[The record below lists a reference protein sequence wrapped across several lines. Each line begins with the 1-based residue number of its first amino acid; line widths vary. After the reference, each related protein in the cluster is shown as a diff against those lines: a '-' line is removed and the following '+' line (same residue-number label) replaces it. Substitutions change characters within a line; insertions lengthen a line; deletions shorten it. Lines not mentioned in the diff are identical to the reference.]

1 MSETP
6 KRTLLDIFNKYKP
19 GPEAMALLLSARDY
33 RLRIDREQKLVEVR
47 ASFDAPIS
55 KRDLY
60 RVEEEIRLAHD
71 IGGVRILPTYPAQYL
86 TADYVP
92 QLIMELMREGAV
104 SRGFFDAYRLRELNG
119 QSLIL
124 EIPFSDGGIDLVV
137 SAKTPEILSDIIV
150 REFGVRLQVEVRRPE
165 GYVNDYSAFE
175 RANAEYIA
183 SLAREAEARA
193 AQAQAAK
200 KQAEAEEEALHPV
213 LPIVNTLDTHELIFS
228 HPEETVWNI
237 GNMSFDTSSPE
248 CIFGESFVIDSPM
261 PIRHMVQQKRN
272 VQALGLLSGVESKET
287 RNGDKTIITLFLT
300 DQDSSFTM
308 KLVLPVDEG
317 KTLLK
322 TLTEKKKKVKRGTA
336 DVLYYNIALA
346 VRGNLR
352 TDKFDGE
359 LSMTPNDIM
368 KIGYF
373 DRQDTAPVKRVELHC
388 HTNMSAL
395 DAAIPPDILVKTAL
409 RFGMPAVAVTDHGN
423 VQSFPEMMLAA
434 EKTDLKVIYGMEA
447 YFVDDTAK
455 ALFGAGDGR
464 FEDESI
470 VFDIETTGLSNLKDK
485 ITEIG
490 AVRIKNGEVLDRFN
504 TFVDPGCPIPEEI
517 TALTGITDDMV
528 RGAPS
533 AKEALEAFFAF
544 IGGKDKLL
552 IAHNAG
558 FDIGFIRRAA
568 QESGL
573 PFENPYLDTV
583 SMSRYVNPDLK
594 KHKLNLVAEYFGL
607 GDFNHHRASDD
618 AEMLARIYFCMTDKI
633 HREGVETYNQM
644 RQAMSEKADPLKLK
658 SYHQIIL
665 VKNLV
670 GLKNLYKLISSSY
683 LTYYKKHPRI
693 PKTLLAEHR
702 EGLIIGSACEAGE
715 LFRAILE
722 NKPEAEIKE
731 IAGFYDYLE
740 IQPLCNNAFL
750 IADGT
755 VADEEGLKNLNRRIV
770 ALGEELNIP
779 VVATCDAH
787 FMERH
792 DEIVRKI
799 LMASMKFSDAD
810 RDVGLYFRTTE
821 EMLAEFAYLGEEK
834 AYEVVVENT
843 NKIADMIEKIRPIPE
858 GTYTPNLE
866 GAEEELQRLCWEKA
880 RDWYSDDLPAV
891 VSERLER
898 ELTSII
904 KHGFAVLY
912 MIAQKLV
919 AYSNSL
925 GYMVGSRG
933 SVGSSFVASM
943 SGISEVNPLPP
954 HYRCKKCRHSEFILD
969 GSYGSGYDLPPK
981 NCPNCGID
989 MIRDG
994 HDIPFETFLGFY
1006 GDKSPD
1012 IDLNFSGD
1020 VQGKVHKYTAD
1031 LFGKENVF
1039 RAGTTGSLASK
1050 TAFGYIAK
1058 YCDEHHLKLNKAEI
1072 DRLINCM
1079 VGIKRTTG
1087 QHPGGII
1094 VVPREYDVYDFTPI
1108 QHPADSPDSE
1118 IITTHFQFTYLHDT
1132 ILKLDELGHD
1142 MPTKLKILER
1152 YTGIPVDTV
1161 DTSDREVYGLFTSC
1175 KPLGL
1180 KPEDIMGCELG
1191 TWGIPEFGTPFAQG
1205 MLKEAKPQNFSDLLQ
1220 ISGLSHG
1227 TDVWLGNA
1235 QELIRDGTCTI
1246 SEVIGT
1252 RDSIMLYL
1260 SYHGVEKSMA
1270 FKTMESVRKGKGL
1283 TPEME
1288 AAMKEQNIPDWYI
1301 ASCKKIKYMF
1311 PKAHAAAYV
1320 MQAIQFAWYKVH
1332 RPLEFY
1338 AAYFTAAPDGF
1349 DGEIVMRGRSGV
1361 VAKIGE
1367 IREKG
1372 MEATQKETDVE
1383 DALKIVMESM
1393 ARGIRYLPPHLYKSD
1408 AKAFLPEDGAI
1419 RMPFIAMSG
1428 LGLTAAEKIVHA
1440 RGDGEFYSKSEL
1452 QDRAQLSR
1460 SVMEI
1465 LSTSGVLDGMSET
1478 NQLSLF

>member
-1 MSETP
+1 
-6 KRTLLDIFNKYKP
+6 
-19 GPEAMALLLSARDY
+19 
-33 RLRIDREQKLVEVR
+33 
-47 ASFDAPIS
+47 
-55 KRDLY
+55 
-60 RVEEEIRLAHD
+60 
-71 IGGVRILPTYPAQYL
+71 
-86 TADYVP
+86 
-92 QLIMELMREGAV
+92 
-104 SRGFFDAYRLRELNG
+104 
-119 QSLIL
+119 
-124 EIPFSDGGIDLVV
+124 
-137 SAKTPEILSDIIV
+137 
-150 REFGVRLQVEVRRPE
+150 
-165 GYVNDYSAFE
+165 
-175 RANAEYIA
+175 
-183 SLAREAEARA
+183 
-193 AQAQAAK
+193 
-200 KQAEAEEEALHPV
+200 
-213 LPIVNTLDTHELIFS
+213 
-228 HPEETVWNI
+228 
-237 GNMSFDTSSPE
+237 
-248 CIFGESFVIDSPM
+248 
-261 PIRHMVQQKRN
+261 MV
-272 VQALGLLSGVESKET
+272 
-287 RNGDKTIITLFLT
+287 
-300 DQDSSFTM
+300 
-308 KLVLPVDEG
+308 
-317 KTLLK
+317 
-322 TLTEKKKKVKRGTA
+322 
-336 DVLYYNIALA
+336 
-346 VRGNLR
+346 
-352 TDKFDGE
+352 
-359 LSMTPNDIM
+359 
-368 KIGYF
+368 
-373 DRQDTAPVKRVELHC
+373 
-388 HTNMSAL
+388 
-395 DAAIPPDILVKTAL
+395 
-409 RFGMPAVAVTDHGN
+409 
-423 VQSFPEMMLAA
+423 
-434 EKTDLKVIYGMEA
+434 
-447 YFVDDTAK
+447 
-455 ALFGAGDGR
+455 
-464 FEDESI
+464 
-470 VFDIETTGLSNLKDK
+470 
-485 ITEIG
+485 
-490 AVRIKNGEVLDRFN
+490 
-504 TFVDPGCPIPEEI
+504 
-517 TALTGITDDMV
+517 
-528 RGAPS
+528 
-533 AKEALEAFFAF
+533 
-544 IGGKDKLL
+544 
-552 IAHNAG
+552 
-558 FDIGFIRRAA
+558 
-568 QESGL
+568 
-573 PFENPYLDTV
+573 
-583 SMSRYVNPDLK
+583 
-594 KHKLNLVAEYFGL
+594 
-607 GDFNHHRASDD
+607 
-618 AEMLARIYFCMTDKI
+618 
-633 HREGVETYNQM
+633 
-644 RQAMSEKADPLKLK
+644 
-658 SYHQIIL
+658 
-665 VKNLV
+665 
-670 GLKNLYKLISSSY
+670 
-683 LTYYKKHPRI
+683 
-693 PKTLLAEHR
+693 
-702 EGLIIGSACEAGE
+702 
-715 LFRAILE
+715 
-722 NKPEAEIKE
+722 
-731 IAGFYDYLE
+731 
-740 IQPLCNNAFL
+740 
-750 IADGT
+750 
-755 VADEEGLKNLNRRIV
+755 
-770 ALGEELNIP
+770 
-779 VVATCDAH
+779 
-787 FMERH
+787 
-792 DEIVRKI
+792 
-799 LMASMKFSDAD
+799 
-810 RDVGLYFRTTE
+810 
-821 EMLAEFAYLGEEK
+821 
-834 AYEVVVENT
+834 
-843 NKIADMIEKIRPIPE
+843 EKIRPIPE

-866 GAEEELQRLCWEKA
+866 GAEEELQRLCWERA
-880 RDWYSDDLPAV
+880 RDWYSDNLPEV

-954 HYRCKKCRHSEFILD
+954 HYRCKQCKHSEFILD
-969 GSYGSGYDLPPK
+969 GSYGSGYDLPAK
-981 NCPNCGID
+981 NCPNCGTD

-1058 YCDEHHLKLNKAEI
+1058 YCDEHNLKLNKAEI
-1072 DRLINCM
+1072 DRLINNM

-1372 MEATQKETDVE
+1372 MEATQKEADVE

-1419 RMPFIAMSG
+1419 RMPFSAMSG
-1428 LGLTAAEKIVHA
+1428 LGLSAAEKIVRA
-1440 RGDGEFYSKSEL
+1440 RDEGEIYSKSEL

-1460 SVMEI
+1460 AVMEI
-1465 LSTSGVLDGMSET
+1465 LNTSGVLDGMSET